1 MKTPTFF
8 PLLSLLIFALGAW
21 SCQSTQPLAQKTNE
35 RDDVYFK
42 VRDPKALSASA
53 ETNNPAP
60 TLYFDNENANAD
72 YVARYQQSRLYSAN
86 QLNET
91 YYSPNYSAQPA
102 YSAPFQDPFF
112 FNSSCPSWNN
122 QGSNWGAWGNSF
134 GWNIGFGWNNFGW
147 NNPWNNFGWNNPW
160 NNFGWNNPWN
170 NFGWNNPWNNWGGNA
185 WNNWGNPYW
194 GGGNTIVV
202 MPNEGRI
209 TRYYGPRYSTGG
221 SVALSNTESR
231 IRIREEQRTT
241 NLPGT
246 EVGGRPAP
254 STSSEK
260 VREGYIP
267 RTRTQSGISQS
278 TRPVNPGLVTRP
290 TQNPGT
296 TTRTRPESSVNTR
309 TTPDNTRTAPDN
321 TRTRPSYETQRS
333 STPTYRTTSPSSP
346 STRPSTPS
354 TPSRT
359 SPAPSRPSTPAPRTR
374 P

>member
-1 MKTPTFF
+1 MQHTMKTPPFF
-8 PLLSLLIFALGAW
+8 SLLMFFMFAMGAW
-21 SCQSTQPLAQKTNE
+21 SCQSTQPLAQKTSE

-42 VRDPKALSASA
+42 VRDRKALTASA
-53 ETNNPAP
+53 ETNTPAP

-86 QLNET
+86 QLNES
-91 YYSPNYSAQPA
+91 YYSPNYPTQPA

-112 FNSSCPSWNN
+112 YNSPCPSWNN
-122 QGSNWGAWGNSF
+122 PGSNWGAWGNSF
-134 GWNIGFGWNNFGW
+134 GWNVGFGWNSFGWNNPWNNWGGFGWNNFGW
-147 NNPWNNFGWNNPW
+147 NNPWNN
-160 NNFGWNNPWN
+160 
-170 NFGWNNPWNNWGGNA
+170 WGGFG

-194 GGGNTIVV
+194 GGGNTIIV

-209 TRYYGPRYSTGG
+209 TRYYGPRYSSGE

-231 IRIREEQRTT
+231 IRIRDERRTA

-278 TRPVNPGLVTRP
+278 TRPVNPGIATRP
-290 TQNPGT
+290 TQNPST

-309 TTPDNTRTAPDN
+309 TTPDNTRT
-321 TRTRPSYETQRS
+321 RTTPSYETQRS
-333 STPTYRTTSPSSP
+333 STPTYRTTPSSP
-346 STRPSTPS
+346 TTRPSTPS